1 MQIDKSS
8 DRSTDGWRDVDIE
21 IIMPDS
27 QMCVSVRSQEWN
39 STWLLFC
46 MTSDTLSHSCHAFS
60 PQGGEWGEERW
71 SIDKKPCNTHW
82 AITCVWDHT
91 SALCRSVY
99 LCTYTHT
106 HTHTHTLIPFRISV
120 KTRIRFGLPYA
131 VKIHIHPYTYPPKNY
146 PTSTHK
152 LYVVYIMHEHRRFG
166 KKCNFF
172 FAKNTDP
179 PSRKIHRM

>member
-1 MQIDKSS
+1 MHGMMQIDKSS

-106 HTHTHTLIPFRISV
+106 HTHTHFDPISYFGEN
-120 KTRIRFGLPYA
+120 KNKIRPA
-131 VKIHIHPYTYPPKNY
+131 VRCQNTYTSLYLSPQ
-146 PTSTHK
+146 K
-152 LYVVYIMHEHRRFG
+152 LSHVY
-166 KKCNFF
+166 
-172 FAKNTDP
+172 
-179 PSRKIHRM
+179 S